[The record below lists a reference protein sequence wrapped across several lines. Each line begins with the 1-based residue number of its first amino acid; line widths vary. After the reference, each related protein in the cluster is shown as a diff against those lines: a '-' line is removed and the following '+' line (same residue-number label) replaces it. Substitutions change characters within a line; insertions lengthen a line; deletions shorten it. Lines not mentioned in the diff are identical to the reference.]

1 MSGKSQTNREMETQS
16 LTMMIARVQM
26 STAQVRMLSTCWK
39 MADDT
44 LKKATL
50 YYRQLEAAWSKK
62 DLQTT
67 GKLLPKLKIHL
78 LSLSFLPTG
87 NNEAEMDSR
96 PLLIARS
103 MLEIGA
109 FWSLECGDVFSFE
122 RYVAQLKSY
131 YFDYSGILKESD
143 YMYTILGLNL
153 MRLLAQNR
161 LGEFHTE
168 LEVFPPD
175 QLRNVY
181 LKKPVTLEQFLM
193 EGSYHKIFLSKEDI
207 PDPYYGLFIDILL
220 NTIRDEIAKCTEKA
234 YSQISY
240 TEAARLLML
249 DNEQEFTSYVNQRG
263 WNHDTSRQLFVFAV
277 KKEGGTESNEMLRSP
292 LLISQCLGYARELE
306 KIV

>member
-1 MSGKSQTNREMETQS
+1 MSDK
-16 LTMMIARVQM
+16 LLA
-26 STAQVRMLSTCWK
+26 TATEIY
-39 MADDT
+39 
-44 LKKATL
+44 KA
-50 YYRQLEAAWSKK
+50 LEATWSKR
-62 DLQTT
+62 DLQKT
-67 GKLLPKLKIHL
+67 GELLSKLKLHL

-87 NNEAEMDSR
+87 SNESEMDGR

-109 FWSLECGDVFSFE
+109 FWSLECRDVFSFE

-131 YFDYSGILKESD
+131 YFDYANKLKESD
-143 YMYTILGLNL
+143 YMYPILGLNL

-168 LEVFPPD
+168 LEIFPPE

-207 PDPYYGLFIDILL
+207 PDPYYGLFVNILL
-220 NTIRDEIAKCTEKA
+220 DTIRDEIAKCTEKA
-234 YSQISY
+234 YTQISY
-240 TEAARLLML
+240 AEAARLLMI
-249 DNEQEFTSYVNQRG
+249 DSEDQFTAYIHQRG
-263 WNHDTSRQLFVFAV
+263 WVFNSSQNCF
-277 KKEGGTESNEMLRSP
+277 TFCNEERKSENNELVRSP
-292 LLISQCLGYARELE
+292 LLISQCLGYVRELE

>member
-1 MSGKSQTNREMETQS
+1 MRRKLKMSEKSIVTASDLYKALE
-16 LTMMIARVQM
+16 
-26 STAQVRMLSTCWK
+26 ST
-39 MADDT
+39 
-44 LKKATL
+44 
-50 YYRQLEAAWSKK
+50 WSKK

-67 GKLLPKLKIHL
+67 GQLLSKLKLHL

-87 NNEAEMDSR
+87 NNMAELDSR

-109 FWSLECGDVFSFE
+109 FWSLECQDVSSFE

-131 YFDYSGILKESD
+131 YFDYAKILKESD

-168 LEVFPPD
+168 LEVFPPE
-175 QLRNVY
+175 QLRNIY

-207 PDPYYGLFIDILL
+207 PDPYYALFVDNLL
-220 NTIRDEIAKCTEKA
+220 DTIRDEIAKCTEKA
-234 YSQISY
+234 YHQISY
-240 TEAARLLML
+240 VEAARLLMI
-249 DNEQEFTSYVNQRG
+249 DNKEKFFTYVTSRG
-263 WNHDTSRQLFVFAV
+263 WVMDDSRQVFIFGSSEGV
-277 KKEGGTESNEMLRSP
+277 KDSEGSEIVRSP
-292 LLISQCLGYARELE
+292 LLISQCLGYVRELE